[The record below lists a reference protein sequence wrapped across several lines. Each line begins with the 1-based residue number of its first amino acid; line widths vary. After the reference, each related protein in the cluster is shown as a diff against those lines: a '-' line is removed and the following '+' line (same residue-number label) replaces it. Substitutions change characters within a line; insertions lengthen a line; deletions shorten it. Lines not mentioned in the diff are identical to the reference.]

1 MSTPVNPQEL
11 RRAAGAATPGGSL
24 AFPTCCQASQS
35 ARAVPTSW
43 LCRNTMIS
51 RTIFCSAQGA
61 VIRLART
68 HGADAIDLAQAVRLC
83 LDHIEYP
90 FAKHPNSFLA

>member
-1 MSTPVNPQEL
+1 MSGLAIRP
-11 RRAAGAATPGGSL
+11 RRADVVAVQKHHDLTNNLLLSPGGSD
-24 AFPTCCQASQS
+24 P
-35 ARAVPTSW
+35 
-43 LCRNTMIS
+43 
-51 RTIFCSAQGA
+51 
-61 VIRLART
+61 ART

>member
-1 MSTPVNPQEL
+1 
-11 RRAAGAATPGGSL
+11 
-24 AFPTCCQASQS
+24 
-35 ARAVPTSW
+35 
-43 LCRNTMIS
+43 MIS